1 LEENRSQLNYL
12 SKYYIFA
19 KKVITDPR
27 FKACE
32 EKDRD
37 ELFQDFIDQMGE
49 EDRIFKRQQSEKKV
63 ELLIDELKSIS
74 LPVETTWHQMTSANS
89 DTAAPFKLT
98 SLWYES
104 S

>member
-1 LEENRSQLNYL
+1 MNYL

-37 ELFQDFIDQMGE
+37 ELFQDFIDRMGE
-49 EDRIFKRQQSEKKV
+49 EDRTFKRQQSEKKV

-74 LPVETTWHQMTSANS
+74 LPIQTTWHQMTSVNS